1 MTPAYA
7 TVPTQPSNG
16 QPALGESPPTS
27 PRTYSIQ
34 DTPHASTT
42 SNPPM
47 CHDWEYIQEI
57 QSRVNAELDRPGGT
71 IDGGAQFTKKLF
83 VGEVAKTQIT
93 EFLRKTRHYANGRW
107 VGIPVSLTNERD
119 MYKPLTDISN
129 DIFTYF
135 SREDRRTVLSGTIR
149 LGHNSEIG
157 TSSQAEHIGKAVKL
171 KSAPDL
177 VIIGKGRRN
186 LNQDG
191 FPSPPV
197 YDACISMLEV
207 KLESNVNFKGHR
219 NQIGVY
225 VRQCFAQQVHRMYV
239 YTVLI
244 NQNEV
249 QILLYDR
256 AGVIY
261 SNPINYHE
269 HPEQFI
275 LWICGISSSNLSKI
289 GFDTSIYWSLTRR
302 MLDFADAETKKRFQ
316 LLIPGALFRR
326 LTLVGRGT
334 ICWIATAVVG
344 SKEVLV
350 KQYWRSIHRPGEDTF
365 LRHLKG
371 LPGIAEILGYQYL
384 EKVSSFRLIPQPTDF
399 RDRVLMRIMM
409 RAEGGTIDRCES
421 QLEIVETL
429 RDAVHGHW
437 NAWKNKILHR
447 DVNNGNILR
456 GKPEAEKGYRGIL
469 SDFDMAIWTDRT
481 ESLNGVDIRTGD
493 RTFQSISTV
502 LNPGRPHDHR
512 DDLQS
517 FFWVAT
523 WIGVRYDAP
532 RQRKSNL
539 PDILQVWGGKDARLS
554 ALERRLALEYFDEI
568 VVPHIGVGFSL
579 PFINLLRKLRNL
591 VWAQCH
597 EANKPYFPCMCPG
610 SPTTLEELCPN
621 ADEDYIDFLSVLDEA
636 IEEVEEE
643 EARKRSERERKATGM
658 PHLRSHSSDT
668 KAVPSAESK
677 EESNKSGAPTCPK
690 HPEKAIQRT
699 RIQTDPNTNPENP
712 ILHRPV
718 NPLPRRS
725 VARRVLKAS
734 KPPDLPQPTQAP
746 STAPEKSSDS
756 ARPKKR
762 RQAEAD
768 GAKRPGKRRRSR
780 RRSASP
786 PQVIPESPRLPDI
799 RPQDARPPPPVAVSP
814 GGHVFLARSTRSM
827 NVSAYSPI
835 ELGIDP
841 DTLPISSP
849 IRGHSEEHQPFTFTF
864 RRTAG
869 TTPAFPSTSSNRVR
883 TTRNNNLPRPLSPV
897 TEVDGEEQVHSVP
910 PSSPE
915 NSTENDHEDPA

>member
-129 DIFTYF
+129 DIFKHF
-135 SREDRRTVLSGTIR
+135 SWEDRRTVLSGTMR

-157 TSSQAEHIGKAVKL
+157 TSSQAEHIGKTVKL

-177 VIIGKGRRN
+177 IILGKGKRS
-186 LNQDG
+186 LNQES
-191 FPSPPV
+191 FLSPPI

-207 KLESNVNFKGHR
+207 KLESNTNFKSHR

-261 SNPINYHE
+261 SEPINYHE
-269 HPEQFI
+269 RPAQFV
-275 LWICGISSSNLSKI
+275 LWICGVASPDLSKI
-289 GFDTSIYWSLTRR
+289 GFDTSIYWSFSRR
-302 MLDFADAETKKRFQ
+302 VLDFADEGTKKRFQ
-316 LLIPGALFRR
+316 LLIPEVLFRR

-334 ICWIATAVVG
+334 ICWIATRTVG
-344 SKEVLV
+344 SKDILV

-365 LRHLKG
+365 LKHLKG
-371 LPGIAEILGYQYL
+371 LPGIVEMLGYQYL
-384 EKVSSFRLIPQPTDF
+384 EKVSSFRLIPQPTNF

-409 RAEGGTIDRCES
+409 RAEGGTIDQCDSE
-421 QLEIVETL
+421 LEIIETF
-429 RDAVHGHW
+429 RDAVQGHQ
-437 NAWKNKILHR
+437 NAWNNKVLHR

-456 GKPEAEKGYRGIL
+456 GNPRAEKGYRGIL
-469 SDFDMAIWTDRT
+469 SDFDMAIWIDRT
-481 ESLNGVDIRTGD
+481 ESLSGVDIRTGD
-493 RTFQSISTV
+493 RTFQSVNTI
-502 LNPGRPHDHR
+502 LNPGRPHDYR
-512 DDLQS
+512 DDIQS

-523 WIGVRYDAP
+523 WLGVRHDAP
-532 RQRKSNL
+532 GRRKSIL
-539 PDILQVWGGKDARLS
+539 PDILKVWGGENARLS
-554 ALERRLALEYFDEI
+554 ALERRFALEYFDEI
-568 VVPHIGVGFSL
+568 VVPHIGEKFT
-579 PFINLLRKLRNL
+579 PAFIGLLKKLRNL

-597 EANKPYFPCMCPG
+597 EANKPYIPCICPG

-621 ADEDYIDFLSVLDEA
+621 ADEDYANFLSAIDEA
-636 IEEVEEE
+636 IEEIEEE
-643 EARKRSERERKATGM
+643 EARKRLEDEREREATGI
-658 PHLRSHSSDT
+658 PHLRSHSGNA
-668 KAVPSAESK
+668 KATPPVGSNEELNDSA
-677 EESNKSGAPTCPK
+677 APACPK
-690 HPEKAIQRT
+690 HPHKAIQRT
-699 RIQTDPNTNPENP
+699 EVQADPNINSDNPT
-712 ILHRPV
+712 IHRPV

-725 VARRVLKAS
+725 LARHVSKAS
-734 KPPDLPQPTQAP
+734 KPPDLPQPTRAP
-746 STAPEKSSDS
+746 STVPEKSSDS

-768 GAKRPGKRRRSR
+768 GARRPGKRRRNR

-799 RPQDARPPPPVAVSP
+799 RPEDARPPPPVAVSP

-827 NVSAYSPI
+827 NISAYSPI

-841 DTLPISSP
+841 DTLPVSSP

-883 TTRNNNLPRPLSPV
+883 TT
-897 TEVDGEEQVHSVP
+897 
-910 PSSPE
+910 
-915 NSTENDHEDPA
+915 